1 MREGKDARAPRRVRG
16 SFYVLLPREKK
27 NGFSCV
33 QLIILK
39 SKANDHKMTK
49 TLKMQQNGASCNTL
63 RAEW

>member
-1 MREGKDARAPRRVRG
+1 MREGKDAGAPRRVRG

-27 NGFSCV
+27 WFSCV

-49 TLKMQQNGASCNTL
+49 TLKMQQNGASCNTR

>member
-1 MREGKDARAPRRVRG
+1 MPGHLGG
-16 SFYVLLPREKK
+16 SGGAFMYFYPERK

-49 TLKMQQNGASCNTL
+49 TLKMQQNGASCNTR